1 MNPVIVIP
9 TYWAETNR
17 FGEFKEGATYDYATP
32 LTKPLPELETCLASL
47 EYVRG
52 VLRVVV
58 LVVSPTECAS
68 AARARVTSI
77 CRAHPRLN
85 PLVIGEKE
93 ASYVSKAVSRM
104 TVQAGEVVSLRG
116 YGAIKNMGL
125 AVAAILGHD
134 SILFLDDDEVALGP
148 DLLLDAAWGLGT
160 MTKQGLPILAKSGF
174 FVTEDGS
181 PLARES
187 NIQWSEK
194 HWAKRVEFNQLM
206 KHNLSSQK
214 RLLRSTQLCGSCFSL
229 HAQAFCNV
237 PFDPFITRG
246 EDLDYLLNLRARGLD
261 VWFDNQMVVRS
272 QPEEERRRV
281 NEPSFFLQD
290 AYRWLYEKE
299 KLKAMNSR
307 RHLHTVTAE
316 SLKPYPAPWI
326 GEGVTD
332 RIAKTALRRA
342 ITHPEGREYLDIYF
356 KKRQEAARWAREN
369 STRYISFAQGWSQVM
384 NVLWGEE
391 YLAAMLLR
399 TGSAHAN
406 GSAAG
411 LGSFAR

>member
-9 TYWAETNR
+9 SYWAETNR
-17 FGEFKEGATYDYATP
+17 FGEFNERSAYDYTTP

-52 VLRVVV
+52 VLRVIV
-58 LVVSPTECAS
+58 LVVAPSEDAD

-104 TVQAGEVVSLRG
+104 TVHAGEVVSLRG

-134 SILFLDDDEVALGP
+134 SVLFLDDDEVALGP
-148 DLLLDAAWGLGT
+148 DLLLDAVWGLGT
-160 MTKQGLPILAKSGF
+160 YTKQNLPILAKTGF
-174 FVTEDGS
+174 FVDKEGS
-181 PLARES
+181 PFARETRVP
-187 NIQWSEK
+187 WSEK
-194 HWAKRVEFNQLM
+194 YWAKRVEFNQLM
-206 KHNLSSQK
+206 RKNLSSTK
-214 RLLRSTQLCGSCFSL
+214 RLLRSTQLCGGCFSL

-261 VWFDNQMVVRS
+261 VWFDNQMLVRS
-272 QPEEERRRV
+272 QPDEERRRV
-281 NEPSFFLQD
+281 DEPAFFLQD
-290 AYRWLYEKE
+290 IYRWLYERE
-299 KLKAMNSR
+299 KLKALNAR
-307 RHLHTVTAE
+307 RDLRTITPSALE
-316 SLKPYPAPWI
+316 PYPAPWVSDEVV
-326 GEGVTD
+326 G

-342 ITHPEGREYLDIYF
+342 ITHPEGREYLRIYR
-356 KKRQEAARWAREN
+356 KSRHEAEQWAREHA
-369 STRYISFAQGWSQVM
+369 TRYISFAQSWPQVM
-384 NVLWGEE
+384 NVLWDEE

-399 TGSAHAN
+399 TGSVS
-406 GSAAG
+406 SAQNASSKG
-411 LGSFAR
+411 GNR